1 MSSSAPGAAEPLMP
15 GTEVSSDV
23 IVSQCKDFLLSPQPC
38 DFSLIFDRM
47 AADLGQDSPA
57 HIACPGEERSF
68 ILLPQV
74 SIAAGTGCTLTM
86 WVCFDDVSCDSS
98 ITLCKCINSAG
109 SGFELVFTD
118 CKSHDQ
124 HFNVT
129 LRTMVDGRI
138 ESTTHNENFIL
149 IPRKFH
155 LVSLTMNLNRAR
167 PLESKGTV
175 LLNDFKILE
184 SNSVKYPFSP
194 EPSHFKWIFGAGLK
208 GKISSMAY
216 YDKDVGSKLL
226 SLLTDLGPHMHSLD
240 MGMTCPQSS
249 FDTSINILG
258 TLITKGEVAMECCT
272 CIPKFCLTA
281 LPIANGL
288 LRFSPRT

>member
-1 MSSSAPGAAEPLMP
+1 MTSSVP
-15 GTEVSSDV
+15 GTASSIPVAAVSSDF
-23 IVSQCKDFLLSPQPC
+23 ITNQCKDFLCTSQPS
-38 DFSLIFDRM
+38 DFSHVFENM
-47 AADLGQDSPA
+47 ASDLRQDSPA
-57 HIACPGEERSF
+57 HIACPGEEKSF

-74 SIAAGTGCTLTM
+74 SLAAGTGCTLTM
-86 WVCFDDVSCDSS
+86 WVYFDDTSCDSS
-98 ITLCKCINSAG
+98 ITLCKCLNSAG
-109 SGFELVFTD
+109 SGFELIFND
-118 CKSHDQ
+118 CKSDDHQ
-124 HFNVT
+124 FKVT
-129 LRTMVDGRI
+129 LRSMVDGRV
-138 ESTTHNENFIL
+138 ESTTHHDKFVL

-155 LVSLTMNLNRAR
+155 LVSLTMFLNRSR

-194 EPSHFKWIFGAGLK
+194 EPSYFKWIFGAGLK
-208 GKISSMAY
+208 GKISSMAF

-226 SLLTDLGPHMHSLD
+226 ALLTDLGPHMHSLD

-249 FDTSINILG
+249 FDSSINVLG
-258 TLITKGEVAMECCT
+258 TLMTKGEVAMECCQ

-288 LRFSPRT
+288 LRFVF